1 MATTVTSVL
10 YNRFAEIAAR
20 LPDAVGEI
28 VDETIHEIETE
39 IKTGMAEAKSGRVY
53 SRGNGR
59 EHQASAP
66 GEMPAIDLSNLANS
80 VQAEMDG
87 RTAGAVYTNAEY
99 AGHLEY
105 GTVNMEARP
114 FFTPAAEAARPGF
127 QRRMSQL
134 EDALG

>member
-28 VDETIHEIETE
+28 VEETIREIETDV
-39 IKTGMAEAKSGRVY
+39 KVGMAEAKSGRVY
-53 SRGNGR
+53 GA
-59 EHQASAP
+59 HQASAP

-80 VQAEMDG
+80 IQAEMDG
-87 RTAGAVYTNAEY
+87 RTSGAVYTNAEY

-114 FFTPAAEAARPGF
+114 YFTPAAEAARPGF

-134 EDALG
+134 EDLLG